1 LTDFQEAAMDSR
13 DPRVDAYIEKAAPFA
28 QPILR
33 HLRDT
38 IHAASPEIE
47 EAMKWSFPH
56 FMHHGILCSMAAFKE
71 HCSFG
76 FWKESLV
83 LGSADMPR
91 DEAMGQFGRIQ
102 SISDLPPRDT
112 LIAYVRKAMTLNEEG
127 VGVPG
132 KAAGKERAELEVPE
146 LFRLALERHPEAA
159 AAFEGF
165 SPSHR
170 REYVEW
176 IAEAKREETRDRRI
190 QTALQWLAE
199 GKPRNWKYMKR

>member
-1 LTDFQEAAMDSR
+1 MGSR
-13 DPRVDAYIEKAAPFA
+13 DPRVDAYIERAAPFA

-91 DEAMGQFGRIQ
+91 DEAMGQFGRIR
-102 SISDLPPRDT
+102 SLSDLPSRET
-112 LIAYVRKAMTLNEEG
+112 LIEYVRRAMRLNEQG
-127 VGVPG
+127 VKVP
-132 KAAGKERAELEVPE
+132 KAQAGKGRPELEIPE
-146 LFRLALERHPEAA
+146 PFLRALEGHPEAA

-190 QTALQWLAE
+190 RTALEWLAE
-199 GKPRNWKYMKR
+199 GKPRNWKYIKR